1 LIFLLSGCRP
11 ADRAAQSS
19 PVQTLPSQGSSV
31 ANAAESAWFT
41 DVSRAIGIR
50 FETGHRGKTP
60 LTILDVTGVG
70 GGFIDY
76 DRDGWL
82 DVLAI
87 GERTFALYHNEHGK
101 QFRDV
106 TSLAGLAGTRHP
118 YKPLPPH
125 HSPIWMGCA
134 VGDYDNDGWDDLFL
148 TGYRCNALFHN
159 NGNGTFTEVT
169 AQAGVKNTKFWE
181 TSAAFA
187 DVDGDGFLDLYVTR
201 YVVFHEKTLQLCKFK
216 KVMSACP
223 PHMYKEEV
231 GSLYRNNRNSTFT
244 DVTKQAGM
252 ANAHGRGLG
261 VVFEDFN
268 DDGKVDVYLAND
280 GRPCDLYRNLGG
292 GRFKNE
298 GMASGTAYNSQ
309 GVLQAGMGCDFG
321 DYDNDGRSDL
331 IVGTFYQQGFSLYHN
346 EGEGFFEE
354 RGFETGIYN
363 ATFDRLAFGAKFLD
377 YDNDGW
383 LDLMFANGH
392 VQDNIDKIEEATS
405 YYMPPQLF
413 ANRQGARFE
422 DVSAQAGSFFRSKYV
437 GRGLAAGDYDN
448 DGDQDVLFVDAE
460 GPLRLLRN
468 DVGHKRS
475 WLRVRLEGRKRK
487 EGEERGSNRNGYG
500 ARVKIV
506 ANGQMQVR
514 QARADGSYLVA
525 NDPRVHF
532 GLGDAVTVE
541 RVEVHWLSGATSV
554 IENMKAN
561 QEIVMT
567 ER

>member
-1 LIFLLSGCRP
+1 
-11 ADRAAQSS
+11 
-19 PVQTLPSQGSSV
+19 
-31 ANAAESAWFT
+31 
-41 DVSRAIGIR
+41 
-50 FETGHRGKTP
+50 
-60 LTILDVTGVG
+60 LDVTGVG

-76 DRDGWL
+76 DHDGWL

-87 GERTFALYHNEHGK
+87 GERTFALYRNEHGK

-106 TSLAGLAGTRHP
+106 TSSAFIPHP
-118 YKPLPPH
+118 SSLIPH
-125 HSPIWMGCA
+125 PSSLWMGCA

-169 AQAGVKNTKFWE
+169 EQAGVKNTKFWE
-181 TSAAFA
+181 TSAAFV
-187 DVDGDGFLDLYVTR
+187 DVDSDGFLDLYVTR
-201 YVVFHEKTLQLCKFK
+201 YVVFNEKTLQLCKFK

-231 GSLYRNNRNSTFT
+231 GSLYRNNRNGTFT
-244 DVTKQAGM
+244 DVTEQAGM

-261 VVFEDFN
+261 VVCEDMD
-268 DDGKVDVYLAND
+268 DDGRVDIYLAND

-298 GMASGTAYNSQ
+298 GIASGTAYNSQ
-309 GVLQAGMGCDFG
+309 GILQAGMGCDFG
-321 DYDNDGRSDL
+321 DYDNDGRPDL
-331 IVGTFYQQGFSLYHN
+331 IVATFYQQGFSLYHN
-346 EGEGFFEE
+346 EGNGFFEE

-405 YYMPPQLF
+405 YFMRPQLF
-413 ANRQGARFE
+413 ANRQGTRFE
-422 DVSAQAGSFFRSKYV
+422 DVSDQAGAFFRRKYV
-437 GRGLAAGDYDN
+437 GRGLAVGDYDN

-460 GPLRLLRN
+460 GPLCLLRN
-468 DVGHKRS
+468 EVGHKRS
-475 WLRVRLEGRKRK
+475 WLRVRLTGKK
-487 EGEERGSNRNGYG
+487 SNRNGYG

-506 ANGQMQVR
+506 ANGQTQVR

-532 GLGDAVTVE
+532 GLGNAHTVE
-541 RVEVHWLSGATSV
+541 RVEVRWLSGATSV
-554 IENMKAN
+554 IENVKAN
-561 QEIVMT
+561 QEIVVA